1 VPFGEAIRNK
11 TGSSG
16 EKGMLS
22 RMSFAVGLVRTSF
35 GVMCLESTK
44 LVQQPR
50 PRLVGAKEEI
60 WKSGWSSVRMGGG
73 DMRGSM
79 GFQGKRVIIRS

>member
-1 VPFGEAIRNK
+1 VPFGETIRNK
-11 TGSSG
+11 TGSSD
-16 EKGMLS
+16 EKGILS
-22 RMSFAVGLVRTSF
+22 RMNFAVALVRTSF

-44 LVQQPR
+44 PTQQPR
-50 PRLVGAKEEI
+50 PRLVDAKEET

-79 GFQGKRVIIRS
+79 GFQGKRVII

>member
-1 VPFGEAIRNK
+1 MN
-11 TGSSG
+11 
-16 EKGMLS
+16 
-22 RMSFAVGLVRTSF
+22 FAVGLVKKSF

-44 LVQQPR
+44 LAQQPR
-50 PRLVGAKEEI
+50 PRLVGEKEET

-79 GFQGKRVIIRS
+79 GSQGKRMII